1 MKGVV
6 LVGILLMVLS
16 FVLLCG
22 MVVIP
27 SLTPSLDSLPLVRD
41 ALNALLCEPEEH
53 IVGEQSVTSS
63 QPGRTNFTMY
73 VSCVDSAGRERS
85 VQDPYML
92 YMVAS
97 FIVPFLLGLFMTMFG
112 AARGAASKVSA
123 PGGSGS
129 PSLFGGASNPMTVRL
144 RDLKT
149 AYDSGLITAA
159 EYDAKRRDIL
169 DQG

>member
-16 FVLLCG
+16 FVFLCG
-22 MVVIP
+22 GVVIP
-27 SLTPSLDSLPLVRD
+27 SLTPSLDSLPPVRD
-41 ALNALLCEPEEH
+41 VLDALLCEPDEH
-53 IVGEQSVTSS
+53 IVGQQSVTSS

-73 VSCVDSAGRERS
+73 VSSVDSAGRERS
-85 VQDPYML
+85 VQDPYMF

-112 AARGAASKVSA
+112 ASRAATRQSAGVSI
-123 PGGSGS
+123 SGVPALITPS
-129 PSLFGGASNPMTVRL
+129 PSGGGMTERL

-159 EYDAKRRDIL
+159 E
-169 DQG
+169 